1 MKSIYDKKLYFK
13 LTIFL
18 IPILV
23 FVIEL
28 VSYGLLRYKKSYFP
42 ERSYIK
48 YEHLKPDMING
59 IRFKE
64 PVNNKDKK
72 NKYINKYGLIKT
84 FYESK
89 AIDSNKNKGII
100 ITGNSVSLGH
110 PFIERGL
117 FKKTFTNLIEEGI
130 RDKGDLF
137 DMVNLSF
144 YNFNSWEEKVEL
156 NRYLNSYNNYKN
168 LPNIDIF
175 ASVGGIQDFWGFI
188 DLLHHEKKY
197 LEKDFYKA
205 NGLMTWKQRNKPF
218 EKFYEKAYKSSIGN
232 IFVSFDIFL
241 NSFIS
246 FIKEN
251 SNTIEVMRRI
261 KDKKTNQLIS
271 KNNEKY
277 DLTEIINEKSL
288 LKNIIEN
295 KIGIT
300 TSEYNDIKYSTI
312 LSTVRNFR
320 SISVIIPSSKIFFV
334 YLPTRITI
342 KEQLN
347 ISNRFKY
354 KKLNIKDLH
363 IIEKDYRNSLING
376 LSQIKNID
384 IINIGSIGKF
394 DWFTDESHFSI
405 KGHEKIAKILKPYF
419 LNALSNER

>member
-1 MKSIYDKKLYFK
+1 MKSIFDKKLYLK
-13 LTIFL
+13 LTLLL
-18 IPILV
+18 IPFLV
-23 FVIEL
+23 LVIEFI
-28 VSYGLLRYKKSYFP
+28 SYGLIRYKKSSFP

-48 YEHLKPDMING
+48 YEHLRPDMING

-64 PVNNKDKK
+64 PKNSKDKK
-72 NKYINKYGLIKT
+72 NIYINKYGLAKT
-84 FYESK
+84 FYESD
-89 AIDSNKNKGII
+89 ATDFNENKGII

-117 FKKTFTNLIEEGI
+117 FKKTFMNLIEKGI
-130 RDKGDLF
+130 RDKGGLF
-137 DMVNLSF
+137 DIVNLSF

-156 NRYLNSYNNYKN
+156 NRYLNSFYNYKD
-168 LPNIDIF
+168 LPNVDIF

-188 DLLHHEKKY
+188 DLLHNKTY
-197 LEKDFYKA
+197 LERDYYKA

-218 EKFYEKAYKSSIGN
+218 ENFYQKSYNSSMGN
-232 IFVSFDIFL
+232 ILISLDILF

-251 SNTIEVMRRI
+251 SNTVEIMRRTR
-261 KDKKTNQLIS
+261 DKKSNELIYE
-271 KNNEKY
+271 NIEKY
-277 DLTEIINEKSL
+277 DFIKISNEESL

-295 KIGIT
+295 KLGIT
-300 TSEYNDIKYSTI
+300 NEEYKYIKDSSIKST
-312 LSTVRNFR
+312 TRNLR
-320 SISVIIPSSKIFFV
+320 AISVVIPRSKVFFV

-342 KEQLN
+342 KEQIN

-354 KKLNIKDLH
+354 KNLNIKDLH
-363 IIEKDYRNSLING
+363 IIEKDYRNSLIIN

-405 KGHEKIAKILKPYF
+405 KGHEKIAEILQPYF
-419 LNALSNER
+419 LNALNNEK